1 MLAMHPVRAMD
12 AREEAWPRV
21 SGKTDSSLALVRH
34 LLAALPASRRRDLWT
49 AAALI
54 VISASAEAVT
64 IGALIPFLALLT
76 DLAIVERMP
85 FGDLLLGIAPAG
97 PARVGA
103 AAGAFVL
110 LAILSGL
117 LRLASTRHVQGLAFS
132 ISRDLSTIAFG
143 KLLRQ
148 DFGYHLTAHSGDQLA
163 RFEALNHA
171 AFAVFLAGL
180 QAVAATI
187 IGLILAALL
196 VALSPPPAIVAAA
209 ALVALYVFASLIL
222 RTRLRRNGAVLQ
234 RHTAKRI
241 RTVQMALG
249 GIRDILLD
257 RSQPAF
263 ERDFATSAEA
273 MRRAYTS
280 NAFLALA
287 PRVLVETTGIVLMA
301 LYAWYLAER
310 YGGLTAAIPALGA
323 LALGAQRLLPQL
335 QQAYNGWSQLAA
347 NRALLADVA
356 ALVTLPAEDLAE
368 LPPPL
373 GFGRVEFESVGFA
386 YATGP
391 LVLDRA
397 SFAITRGERIGI
409 AGPTGAGKSTLV
421 DLLLGLLEPSEGRI
435 LVDGAPLAG
444 PRRAAWQ
451 AAVAHVPQDIY
462 LSDESLAGN
471 IAFGVPRAEWDE
483 QRIRAAAN
491 RAGIAVFIDSLPE
504 GYATPAGE
512 RGVRLSGGQRQRIA
526 IARALYKEARLL
538 VLDEATNSLDP
549 ATEKDVLGSIDALGT
564 AMTVVIVAH
573 RSSALER
580 CSRVLTLDG
589 GRLK

>member
-1 MLAMHPVRAMD
+1 
-12 AREEAWPRV
+12 
-21 SGKTDSSLALVRH
+21 
-34 LLAALPASRRRDLWT
+34 
-49 AAALI
+49 
-54 VISASAEAVT
+54 
-64 IGALIPFLALLT
+64 
-76 DLAIVERMP
+76 
-85 FGDLLLGIAPAG
+85 
-97 PARVGA
+97 
-103 AAGAFVL
+103 
-110 LAILSGL
+110 
-117 LRLASTRHVQGLAFS
+117 
-132 ISRDLSTIAFG
+132 
-143 KLLRQ
+143 
-148 DFGYHLTAHSGDQLA
+148 
-163 RFEALNHA
+163 
-171 AFAVFLAGL
+171 
-180 QAVAATI
+180 
-187 IGLILAALL
+187 
-196 VALSPPPAIVAAA
+196 
-209 ALVALYVFASLIL
+209 
-222 RTRLRRNGAVLQ
+222 
-234 RHTAKRI
+234 
-241 RTVQMALG
+241 
-249 GIRDILLD
+249 
-257 RSQPAF
+257 
-263 ERDFATSAEA
+263 
-273 MRRAYTS
+273 
-280 NAFLALA
+280 
-287 PRVLVETTGIVLMA
+287 LVETTGIVLMA
-301 LYAWYLAER
+301 LYALYLAER

-462 LSDESLAGN
+462 LSDESLAAN

-483 QRIRAAAN
+483 QRIRAAAS

>member
-1 MLAMHPVRAMD
+1 M
-12 AREEAWPRV
+12 
-21 SGKTDSSLALVRH
+21 SGETDSSLG
-34 LLAALPASRRRDLWT
+34 LLRQLYSALPAPRRRGLWM

-54 VISASAEAVT
+54 VVSALAEAVT
-64 IGALIPFLALLT
+64 IGALVPFLALLT
-76 DLAIVERMP
+76 DPAMVERMP
-85 FGDLLLGIAPAG
+85 LGDVLIGLAPAG
-97 PARVGA
+97 PARIGA
-103 AAGAFVL
+103 AAAAFVA
-110 LAILSGL
+110 LAVASGL
-117 LRLASTRHVQGLAFS
+117 LRLVLTRRVQGLAFA

-180 QAVAATI
+180 QALAATI

-209 ALVALYVFASLIL
+209 ALIALYVLLSLTL
-222 RTRLRRNGAVLQ
+222 RARLQRNGTVLQ

-263 ERDFATSAEA
+263 ERDFAESAEA

-287 PRVLVETTGIVLMA
+287 PRVLVETAGIVLIA
-301 LYAWYLAER
+301 LYAWYLAGR
-310 YGGLTAAIPALGA
+310 SGGLPAAIPALGA
-323 LALGAQRLLPQL
+323 LALGAQRLLPQV

-356 ALVTLPAEDLAE
+356 ALVTLPAGELSA

-373 GFGRVEFESVGFA
+373 AFERVEFDSVGFA
-386 YATGP
+386 YAGGAP
-391 LVLDRA
+391 VLDGV
-397 SFAITRGERIGI
+397 SFAVARGERLGI

-435 LVDGAPLAG
+435 LVDGGLVAG

-462 LSDESLAGN
+462 LSEESLAAN
-471 IAFGVPRAEWDE
+471 IAFGVPRAEWE
-483 QRIRAAAN
+483 EERIAAAAR
-491 RAGIAVFIDSLPE
+491 RAGIAGFIESLPE
-504 GYATPAGE
+504 GFETAAGE

-549 ATEKDVLGSIDALGT
+549 ATEKGVLDSIEALG
-564 AMTVVIVAH
+564 AGMTVVIVAH
-573 RSSALER
+573 RPSALER
-580 CSRVLTLDG
+580 CSRVLALDG
-589 GRLK
+589 GRLRPL